1 MRVWKGFATR
11 VLFFS
16 AFLLGTGAPGFAQP
30 PGSSSE
36 PAFVKT
42 LIDYPGP
49 LYIFVFDVDGNLT
62 PLQGPGSRNI
72 RVFLWEEYTSPLQDP
87 SKIKTPPFVDIPLVD
102 WERGVESK
110 VRAYHKTPLKYLFGH
125 YETASPGLSNNI
137 RNPGNSFE
145 DEKVRLSNG
154 VELNPR
160 DYYLDPKRS
169 FYQFRTDDDMH
180 LFQSVKA
187 MAESGNF
194 GPMFPIFKMV
204 SDPSFPAMTMALTM
218 GGSSGVEW
226 SLFTDHLVQTGH
238 LSPGSEFD
246 RVFALTSPSL
256 QTHDPASA
264 SQFMRAET
272 PNARRKSVILEYLID
287 HVLSRRVDRSHGSFP
302 WPNVLTYYE
311 DTLSFVSSAA
321 ELFERKIRGIRT
333 VDERGLP
340 AGPPIKLVLAN
351 SAPLVQYQALTPAQ
365 TANPQALSSG
375 SKDLASIM
383 VYNSDF
389 ILGKQ
394 SLVEK
399 INRKSLE
406 GVAVESLKQTFG
418 VSETIAKAVLNG
430 ELPCSVLL
438 TRETE

>member
-1 MRVWKGFATR
+1 
-11 VLFFS
+11 
-16 AFLLGTGAPGFAQP
+16 
-30 PGSSSE
+30 
-36 PAFVKT
+36 
-42 LIDYPGP
+42 
-49 LYIFVFDVDGNLT
+49 
-62 PLQGPGSRNI
+62 
-72 RVFLWEEYTSPLQDP
+72 
-87 SKIKTPPFVDIPLVD
+87 
-102 WERGVESK
+102 
-110 VRAYHKTPLKYLFGH
+110 
-125 YETASPGLSNNI
+125 
-137 RNPGNSFE
+137 
-145 DEKVRLSNG
+145 
-154 VELNPR
+154 
-160 DYYLDPKRS
+160 
-169 FYQFRTDDDMH
+169 
-180 LFQSVKA
+180 
-187 MAESGNF
+187 
-194 GPMFPIFKMV
+194 
-204 SDPSFPAMTMALTM
+204 
-218 GGSSGVEW
+218 
-226 SLFTDHLVQTGH
+226 
-238 LSPGSEFD
+238 
-246 RVFALTSPSL
+246 
-256 QTHDPASA
+256 
-264 SQFMRAET
+264 MRAET